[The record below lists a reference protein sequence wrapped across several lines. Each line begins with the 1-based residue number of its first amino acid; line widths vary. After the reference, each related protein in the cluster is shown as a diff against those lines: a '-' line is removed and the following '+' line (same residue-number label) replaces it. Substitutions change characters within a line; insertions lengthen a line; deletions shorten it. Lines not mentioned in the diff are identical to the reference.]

1 MRLALGLQY
10 DGSAYH
16 GWQTQPHQDT
26 LQDAL
31 EKAIVQ
37 FIGAPHTCL
46 KTTTAGR
53 TDAGVHALGQVV
65 HFDAEVER
73 TEWSWV
79 RGINTYLP
87 KQLAV
92 QWAQVVPADFDAR
105 FSATQRHYVYALF
118 AGPCPAP
125 LLHRQAGYLMLPP
138 GQRLDVQAMQAAS
151 QYLLGEHDFS
161 SFRSAECQ
169 SHTPIKTIHD
179 LSIHAE
185 GPWVYFQVRGNAFL
199 HHMVRNLVGTLLMVG
214 QGKQSPDWVKTV
226 LEAKSRQAA
235 APTFMP
241 DGLYLAGVSYPEHY
255 QIPKANL
262 AASVLPA
269 WLFAG

>member
-10 DGSAYH
+10 DGSTYH
-16 GWQTQPHQDT
+16 GWQTQPHQHT
-26 LQDAL
+26 LQDVL

-37 FIGAPHTCL
+37 FIGTATASV

-53 TDAGVHALGQVV
+53 TDAGVHALGQVI
-65 HFDAEVER
+65 HFDADVER
-73 TEWSWV
+73 ADWSWV

-92 QWAQVVPADFDAR
+92 QWAKSVPAEFDAR
-105 FSATQRHYVYALF
+105 FSATERHYVYALYT
-118 AGPCPAP
+118 GPCPAP
-125 LLHRQAGYLMLPP
+125 LLQGRVGYLMLPP
-138 GQRLDVQAMQAAS
+138 GQALDLAAMQAAA
-151 QYLLGEHDFS
+151 QYLIGEHDFS

-169 SHTPIKTIHD
+169 SHTPIKTIHALD
-179 LSIHAE
+179 IQGQ

-199 HHMVRNLVGTLLMVG
+199 HHMVRNLVGTLLAVG
-214 QGKQSPDWVKTV
+214 QGKQSPEWVGEV
-226 LEAKSRQAA
+226 LLAKSRQAA

-241 DGLYLAGVSYPEHY
+241 DGLYLAGVRYPAHFA
-255 QIPKANL
+255 IPQANL